1 MADRENGQ
9 QDSGKPRGLSLVFRG
24 MEDAYRTDVV
34 KRALDWRSLA
44 SSGARAALADAINAH
59 VEVAGFRK
67 GKVDIAPAP
76 RLLGPVTDNASA
88 VDAIA
93 KGILRVWAES
103 HGPLRDTVVAFM
115 EEESLLDDGG
125 DYPKETVIAFP
136 PGSRWDES
144 VNKLIE
150 RHSDFSKDDL
160 RLMSCCVSGRVRETG
175 EEWEPLGDAET
186 PPRTAA
192 HDEIG
197 TGIAGM
203 LSEISEPLLSL
214 PRADSFDQSLERLID
229 QFLDGLRA
237 RCPDHMGEELQSLD
251 FTDAVKEVQKA
262 KFIEQ
267 ALANGLAAA
276 LSNIRNEHS
285 ALLDFFEQDRD
296 RLAALIPGP
305 DNSDNSLDEVAERL
319 RAFLEEHTR
328 LRLRRLARYMLEV
341 DSLSRK
347 LNEYRPIHGQAG
359 TFKEEQLRSSRR
371 AEMQE
376 AIDRDFRQLAD
387 LISATAPVEPP
398 EVEESV
404 EAPIA
409 QIQEDTSLDSHI
421 AAPGAIP
428 ETLPIS
434 CSIDH
439 HLHLLEEVRDLR
451 DLNRDL
457 EQENDDLEETCK
469 RLRQQLYDAQ
479 NKEAGLRLALANQSD
494 PEVPPAEAA
503 EVASVEEAVRLA
515 QASFAHRL
523 VIAANSE
530 SNVEDSQFKWPDKVM
545 NALEWLATTYYDSR
559 SGQLTVTDLD
569 ASCREH
575 CDMWYKAT
583 QGETTMT
590 AYPNSYTTVVDG
602 EQIWLEEHIG
612 KGNSFDPRRTIR
624 IAFNWD
630 KTRQQVIV
638 GYIGR
643 HQRTRAS

>member
-9 QDSGKPRGLSLVFRG
+9 RDTGKPNGLSLVFRG
-24 MEDAYRTDVV
+24 MDDGYRTEVV
-34 KRALDWRSLA
+34 KRALDWRPLA
-44 SSGARAALADAINAH
+44 SFGARASVNDAINAH
-59 VEVAGFRK
+59 VEVDGFRK

-76 RLLGPVTDNASA
+76 RLLGLVTDKAGA
-88 VDAIA
+88 VDTLAQ
-93 KGILRVWAES
+93 GVLRVWAES
-103 HGPLRDTVVAFM
+103 HGPLRDTVVAFL
-115 EEESLLDDGG
+115 EEESLLDGGG
-125 DYPKETVIAFP
+125 DYPEETVLTFP
-136 PGSRWDES
+136 PHGRWDNA
-144 VNKLIE
+144 VGKLIE
-150 RHSDFSKDDL
+150 RHPDFSKDDL
-160 RLMSCCVSGRVRETG
+160 WLMSCCVSGRMVETSEEAGPPDISHSPTRAPIHDETG
-175 EEWEPLGDAET
+175 IGI
-186 PPRTAA
+186 
-192 HDEIG
+192 DE
-197 TGIAGM
+197 M
-203 LSEISEPLLSL
+203 LPEIRERLLSL
-214 PRADSFDQSLERLID
+214 RRDDSFDQSTEGLVDE
-229 QFLDGLRA
+229 FLNGLRA
-237 RCPDHMGEELQSLD
+237 RCPDGADDELQGLD
-251 FTDAVKEVQKA
+251 FTEAVKEVQKA

-267 ALANGLAAA
+267 SLATGLVAA
-276 LSNIRNEHS
+276 LSNIRDEYS
-285 ALLDFFEQDRD
+285 TLLDFFEQDGSH
-296 RLAALIPGP
+296 LAALIPGP
-305 DNSDNSLDEVAERL
+305 DDSLDELAERL
-319 RAFLEEHTR
+319 RAFLEDHTR
-328 LRLRRLARYMLEV
+328 SRLHHLARNLLEA

-347 LNEYRPIHGQAG
+347 LDEYRPIHGQAT

-371 AEMQE
+371 AEMQA

-387 LISATAPVEPP
+387 LISGATRADTP
-398 EVEESV
+398 EAEQSIET
-404 EAPIA
+404 PIA
-409 QIQEDTSLDSHI
+409 ETQENTLLDQPI
-421 AAPGAIP
+421 AESGDVPGTP
-428 ETLPIS
+428 PIA

-439 HLHLLEEVRDLR
+439 HLHLLEEMRELR

-530 SNVEDSQFKWPDKVM
+530 SNIEESQFKWPDKVL

-575 CDMWYKAT
+575 CDMWYKAS
-583 QGETTMT
+583 QGETTMI

>member
-9 QDSGKPRGLSLVFRG
+9 RDTGKPKGLSHVFRG
-24 MEDAYRTDVV
+24 MDDGYRTEVV
-34 KRALDWRSLA
+34 KRALDSRPLA
-44 SSGARAALADAINAH
+44 SSGARASVNDAINAH
-59 VEVAGFRK
+59 VEVDGFRK

-76 RLLGPVTDNASA
+76 KLLGLVTDKAGA
-88 VDAIA
+88 VDTLA
-93 KGILRVWAES
+93 KCVLRVWAES
-103 HGPLRDTVVAFM
+103 HGPLRDTVVTFL

-125 DYPKETVIAFP
+125 DYPEETVLTFP
-136 PGSRWDES
+136 PHGRWD
-144 VNKLIE
+144 NAIRKLIE
-150 RHSDFSKDDL
+150 RHPDFSKDDL
-160 RLMSCCVSGRVRETG
+160 WLMSCCVSGRTVETSEEPESLGNPDSPPRPETDDETG
-175 EEWEPLGDAET
+175 LGVGEMLAEI
-186 PPRTAA
+186 R
-192 HDEIG
+192 ER
-197 TGIAGM
+197 
-203 LSEISEPLLSL
+203 LLSL
-214 PRADSFDQSLERLID
+214 PRDDSFDQSTEGLVDE
-229 QFLDGLRA
+229 FLNGLRA
-237 RCPDHMGEELQSLD
+237 RCPDGVGDELQGLD

-267 ALANGLAAA
+267 ALATGLVAA
-276 LSNIRNEHS
+276 LSNIRDEHS
-285 ALLDFFEQDRD
+285 TLLDFFEQDGS
-296 RLAALIPGP
+296 RLAALVPGP
-305 DNSDNSLDEVAERL
+305 DDSLDELAERL
-319 RAFLEEHTR
+319 RAFLEDHTR
-328 LRLRRLARYMLEV
+328 SRLHHLARNLLDA

-347 LNEYRPIHGQAG
+347 LDEYRPIHGQAT

-371 AEMQE
+371 AEMQA

-387 LISATAPVEPP
+387 LISGPTQSETPEAEQSIETPVAETQ
-398 EVEESV
+398 ETTLLGTRVAESGAV
-404 EAPIA
+404 PEAPPIA
-409 QIQEDTSLDSHI
+409 
-421 AAPGAIP
+421 
-428 ETLPIS
+428 

-439 HLHLLEEVRDLR
+439 HLHLLEEMRELR

-530 SNVEDSQFKWPDKVM
+530 SSVEESQFKWPDKVL

-575 CDMWYKAT
+575 CDMWYKGS
-583 QGETTMT
+583 QGETTMI

>member
-1 MADRENGQ
+1 MADRETGQ
-9 QDSGKPRGLSLVFRG
+9 WGTGKPMGLSHVFRAMNDG
-24 MEDAYRTDVV
+24 YRSEVV
-34 KRALDWRSLA
+34 KRALDSRSFVSPA
-44 SSGARAALADAINAH
+44 ARTALNNAINAH
-59 VEVAGFRK
+59 VEVNGFRNA
-67 GKVDIAPAP
+67 DRALPP
-76 RLLGPVTDNASA
+76 LLIGPVADEAGA
-88 VDAIA
+88 VNAIA
-93 KGILRVWAES
+93 KGVLRVWAES

-125 DYPKETVIAFP
+125 DYPKETVLAFP
-136 PGSRWDES
+136 PGSHWDES
-144 VNKLIE
+144 VNRLIE

-160 RLMSCCVSGRVRETG
+160 WLMSCFVSGRMPETG
-175 EEWEPLGDAET
+175 EEPESSDNPDSLAGPATDDETGLGVGEMLAEI
-186 PPRTAA
+186 R
-192 HDEIG
+192 ER
-197 TGIAGM
+197 
-203 LSEISEPLLSL
+203 LLSL
-214 PRADSFDQSLERLID
+214 PRDDSFDQLSAALVDE
-229 QFLDGLRA
+229 FLNGLNA
-237 RCPDHMGEELQSLD
+237 RCPDGVGDELQGLD
-251 FTDAVKEVQKA
+251 FTEAVREVQKA

-267 ALANGLAAA
+267 ALATGLAAA
-276 LSNIRNEHS
+276 LSNIGNEHS
-285 ALLDFFEQDRD
+285 ALLDFFEQDRE

-305 DNSDNSLDEVAERL
+305 DDSDSSLDELAERL
-319 RAFLEEHTR
+319 RTFLEEHTR
-328 LRLRRLARYMLEV
+328 LRLHHLARNLLEV
-341 DSLSRK
+341 DSVSRK
-347 LNEYRPIHGQAG
+347 LDEYRPIHGQAA

-376 AIDRDFRQLAD
+376 AIDREFRQLAD
-387 LISATAPVEPP
+387 LISGATQAENSEVEP
-398 EVEESV
+398 SI
-404 EAPIA
+404 EAPGSEA
-409 QIQEDTSLDSHI
+409 QEDTPL
-421 AAPGAIP
+421 APPVSESDAVP
-428 ETLPIS
+428 ETPPVS

-439 HLHLLEEVRDLR
+439 YLALLEEVRELR

-457 EQENDDLEETCK
+457 EQENDDIEETCK

-503 EVASVEEAVRLA
+503 EVASVEDAVRLA

-530 SNVEDSQFKWPDKVM
+530 SNVEESQFKWPDKVLS
-545 NALEWLATTYYDSR
+545 ALEWLATTYYDSR